1 MDDIR
6 TTLSQVGLTGTEAA
20 IYAAG
25 LSHGPL
31 SVQEI
36 VKATSIKR
44 PTVYHALGTLAAKG
58 LVSERAG
65 MKKGVYV
72 MSAPGTIRGIL
83 AAQRD
88 TLDDRL
94 HKLDGLIPLLEN
106 LAARKAGPGHTHIT
120 QHDGIDGMKAVL
132 DVAFRCKTKKWDI
145 IAPYRN
151 FLREYDAEYAKR
163 YLRARKFYG
172 ITSRTLWE
180 DGMRDGKKLDA
191 EEVRE
196 RDPRLMP
203 WAMHGKFK
211 SMLIL
216 FDDKIA
222 IFSSFESHSATLI
235 TSKELHGMFSAMFE
249 ALWEFS
255 EAY

>member
-1 MDDIR
+1 MDDIS
-6 TTLSQVGLTGTEAA
+6 TALSQVGMTGTESV

-31 SVQEI
+31 TVQEI

-88 TLDDRL
+88 TLDARL
-94 HKLDGLIPLLEN
+94 HTFDSLIPLLEKM
-106 LAARKAGPGHTHIT
+106 AAKEGSAQTHIA

-132 DVAFRCKTKKWDI
+132 DVAFRCKSKRWDI
-145 IAPYRN
+145 IAPYKN
-151 FLREYDAEYAKR
+151 FLREYDADYAKR

-180 DGMRDGKKLDA
+180 DGMREGKRLSV
-191 EEVRE
+191 EEIRE
-196 RDPRLMP
+196 RNPRLMP
-203 WAMHGKFK
+203 WAMHGKFR

-216 FDDKIA
+216 FDDKVA
-222 IFSSFESHSATLI
+222 IFSSFEMHSATLI